1 VRRTGHHTL
10 GMISRPCVSLMQ
22 VSSWLPCPAC
32 YQPVHVCLPLCMC
45 CVGYVGGVQVQA
57 VEAVGD
63 KCNT

>member
-10 GMISRPCVSLMQ
+10 GMISRPRVSLIQ
-22 VSSWLPCPAC
+22 VSSSLPCPAC

-45 CVGYVGGVQVQA
+45 YVGWVQVQA